1 VRRFVSKEDPMSS
14 LSLVDVETEEVIVRV
29 ERRQHASLTHQ
40 QSPSLSL
47 CLCLSSSVPLPS
59 LPRSLSLCLCL
70 SSCLPFPSLSRSL
83 SLCSLCLSSSLP
95 HSPEAEARGG
105 GGSGGV
111 ISTRNRRKR
120 RMSRK
125 EWSRRRN
132 MRKRKMEEWG
142 RRRRKGGVKAVAR
155 RKTRWG
161 WICQWIR
168 GVEFQSRLCRL
179 SIFSMLKLF
188 CYSAQLSNSSIS
200 LS

>member
-1 VRRFVSKEDPMSS
+1 MPRNINYIKNTFKALLSHCCITSGTNCLCNSCTAAAEATVAETAHPLETQNEGIVYEEATVRCFVSKEDPMSS

-47 CLCLSSSVPLPS
+47 CLCLSSSLPLPS

-132 MRKRKMEEWG
+132 MRKRKMEE
-142 RRRRKGGVKAVAR
+142 
-155 RKTRWG
+155 
-161 WICQWIR
+161 
-168 GVEFQSRLCRL
+168 
-179 SIFSMLKLF
+179 
-188 CYSAQLSNSSIS
+188 
-200 LS
+200 

>member
-1 VRRFVSKEDPMSS
+1 MPRNINYIKNTFKALLSHCCITSGTNCLCNSCTAAAEATVAETAHPLETQNEGIVYEEATVRRFVSKEDPMSS

-47 CLCLSSSVPLPS
+47 CLCLSSS
-59 LPRSLSLCLCL
+59 
-70 SSCLPFPSLSRSL
+70 LPFPSLSRSL

-132 MRKRKMEEWG
+132 MRKRKMEE
-142 RRRRKGGVKAVAR
+142 
-155 RKTRWG
+155 
-161 WICQWIR
+161 
-168 GVEFQSRLCRL
+168 
-179 SIFSMLKLF
+179 
-188 CYSAQLSNSSIS
+188 
-200 LS
+200 